1 MQFDVVVIGGGLAGL
16 SCAIRLAEFGKRC
29 AVVSSGQS
37 ALYFSSGSLD
47 LLAQLPDGTAVTSPI
62 AALPALQQQAPQ
74 HPYSLLGVVQ
84 VANLA
89 REAEALLQ
97 RCGVA
102 MQGSCECNHLRVTPL
117 GTRRATWLSPQAIP
131 VTAWE
136 GDLPWQHIAVL
147 GIEGFLDFQPQM
159 AASSL
164 IEDQQVIA
172 EAAFLH
178 LPLLDRLRNNPSEFR
193 AVNIARVLDLPEHLM
208 ALAEEVKRQAGEAEA
223 IFLPACL
230 GLESDQPLLALRQAV
245 GKPVFLLPTLPP
257 SVLGMRLY
265 QALRQRF
272 QQLGG
277 VFMPGDTV
285 LWASIEQQRISGLY
299 TRNHTDI
306 PLRAQQVVLASGSF
320 FSNGLVAD
328 LAGIREPVF
337 GLDVFSKAERADWS
351 HPDFFA
357 AQPYLQFGV
366 KTDASL
372 RALKQGEAIDNL
384 YAIGAVVGGYDPLQ
398 QGCGAGVS
406 LIGALHVAQQITYP
420 SSMELQVGGKGE
432 NPDELTWVSD
442 SGERA

>member
-16 SCAIRLAEFGKRC
+16 SCAIRMAESGKRC

-37 ALYFSSGSLD
+37 SLYFSSGSLD
-47 LLAQLPDGTAVTSPI
+47 FLAQLPDGTAVTSPL
-62 AALPALQQQAPQ
+62 AALSALQQQAPQ
-74 HPYSLLGVVQ
+74 HPYSLLGATQ
-84 VANLA
+84 VATLA

-102 MQGSCECNHLRVTPL
+102 MQGSCERNHLRVTPL
-117 GTRRATWLSPQAIP
+117 GTCRATWLSPREIP
-131 VTAWE
+131 VTAWG

-159 AASSL
+159 VASAL
-164 IEDQQVIA
+164 VEEQQVIA

-178 LPLLDRLRNNPSEFR
+178 LPFLDPLRNNPSEFR
-193 AVNIARVLDLPEHLM
+193 AVNIARVLDLPEHLVS
-208 ALAEEVKRQAGEAEA
+208 LADEVKRQAGEAEA

-230 GLESDQPLLALRQAV
+230 GLASDQPLLALRQAV
-245 GKPVFLLPTLPP
+245 GKPIFLLPTLPP
-257 SVLGMRLY
+257 SVLGMRFY

-277 VFMPGDTV
+277 IFMPGDTV
-285 LWASIEQQRISGLY
+285 LRASIEQQRISGLY

-351 HPDFFA
+351 HPDFFTP
-357 AQPYLQFGV
+357 QPYLKFGV
-366 KTDASL
+366 KTDANL
-372 RALKQGEAIDNL
+372 RALKQGEAMTNL

-406 LIGALHVAQQITYP
+406 LIGALHVAQQIA
-420 SSMELQVGGKGE
+420 EGDNVK
-432 NPDELTWVSD
+432 
-442 SGERA
+442 

>member
-16 SCAIRLAEFGKRC
+16 SCAIRLAESGKRC

-47 LLAQLPDGTAVTSPI
+47 LLAQLPDGTAVTSPL

-74 HPYSLLGVVQ
+74 HPYSLLGATQ
-84 VANLA
+84 VATLA
-89 REAEALLQ
+89 REAEELLQ

-102 MQGSCECNHLRVTPL
+102 MQGSCEWNHLRVTPL

-131 VTAWE
+131 VSAW
-136 GDLPWQHIAVL
+136 GGNLPWQHIAVL

-164 IEDQQVIA
+164 IEEQKVIA

-193 AVNIARVLDLPEHLM
+193 AANIARVLDLPEHLA

-245 GKPVFLLPTLPP
+245 GRPVFLLPTLPP

-265 QALRQRF
+265 QALRQRL

-285 LWASIEQQRISGLY
+285 LRASIDQQRISGLY

-366 KTDASL
+366 KTDANL
-372 RALKQGEAIDNL
+372 RALKQGEAITNL
-384 YAIGAVVGGYDPLQ
+384 YAIGAVAGGYDPLQ

-406 LIGALHVAQQITYP
+406 LIGALHVAQQII
-420 SSMELQVGGKGE
+420 EGHNVK
-432 NPDELTWVSD
+432 
-442 SGERA
+442 

>member
-16 SCAIRLAEFGKRC
+16 SCAIRLAEQGKRC

-47 LLAQLPDGTAVTSPI
+47 LLAQLPDGTAVESPL
-62 AALPALQQQAPQ
+62 AALPALAQQAPQ
-74 HPYSLLGVVQ
+74 HPYSLLGAARVATLAAETVQ
-84 VANLA
+84 LLA
-89 REAEALLQ
+89 R
-97 RCGVA
+97 CGMQ
-102 MQGSCECNHLRVTPL
+102 MQGSSEHNHLRVTPL

-131 VTAWE
+131 TTELGGV
-136 GDLPWQHIAVL
+136 LPWRKLAVL

-164 IEDQQVIA
+164 A
-172 EAAFLH
+172 EEQGVMAKVASLH

-193 AVNIARVLDLPEHLM
+193 AVNIARVLDVPEN
-208 ALAEEVKRQAGEAEA
+208 LAVLTEEIRRQAGEAEA
-223 IFLPACL
+223 VFLPACL
-230 GLESDQPLLALRQAV
+230 GLESDQPLAALREAL

-257 SVLGMRLY
+257 SVLGMRLH
-265 QALRQRF
+265 QALRQRL

-285 LWASIEQQRISGLY
+285 LRADFDGQRISGLY

-320 FSNGLVAD
+320 FSNGLVAEFD
-328 LAGIREPVF
+328 GIREPVF
-337 GLDVFSKAERADWS
+337 GLDVYSQPQREDWNRR
-351 HPDFFA
+351 DLFA
-357 AQPYLQFGV
+357 PQPYLQFGV
-366 KTDASL
+366 QTDASL
-372 RALKQGEAIDNL
+372 RALKQGQAIVNL

-406 LIGALHVAQQITYP
+406 LVGALHVAQQIA
-420 SSMELQVGGKGE
+420 MQE
-432 NPDELTWVSD
+432 VS
-442 SGERA
+442 A